1 MTTRAED
8 ILNRLPH
15 RPPFRFI
22 TDKIELT
29 GGDAG
34 HGVWRVTGDEPFF
47 VGHFPGAPIVPGVLI
62 GEALAQ
68 LSGLI
73 VAERLDPWTTTNATA
88 HPPKRPIPGKLAHID
103 LRFSTA
109 VVPPADI
116 ELSSRLQRVVGVLW
130 QFDVTAR
137 VGDQRVARGGLTLA
151 IPQVSKTPTGD
162 ES

>member
-1 MTTRAED
+1 MTIRAED

-29 GGDAG
+29 GGDLAKA
-34 HGVWRVTGDEPFF
+34 VWHVTGGEPFLE
-47 VGHFPGAPIVPGVLI
+47 GHFPGAPIVPGVLI

-73 VAERLDPWTTTNATA
+73 VAERLDPWTTTNFTRHQPTA
-88 HPPKRPIPGKLAHID
+88 PIPGKLAHID
-103 LRFSTA
+103 LRFDST
-109 VVPPADI
+109 VVPPAHV
-116 ELSSRLQRVVGVLW
+116 ELSSRLERVVGVLW

-137 VGDQRVARGGLTLA
+137 AGEQRAARGTLTLA
-151 IPQVSKTPTGD
+151 IPQTPEGG